1 MSIVKWDPFHD
12 LTSLQDR
19 INRLFE
25 EAFPRSGESDE
36 RGTGIWRPPVD
47 ILDTETAIVIEVEVP
62 GISKDD
68 ISIDLKENVL
78 SIKGERKLEADR
90 EEENYYQRERRFG
103 WFQRTFTLPANVD
116 PESIKAT
123 FKQGVLKIEIPKP
136 EERKPKQITID

>member
-25 EAFPRSGESDE
+25 EAFPRAGEREELAS
-36 RGTGIWRPPVD
+36 GIWRPRVD
-47 ILDTETAIVIEVEVP
+47 ILDTGSAIVIEVEVP
-62 GISKDD
+62 GVDKDD

-78 SIKGERKLEADR
+78 SIKGERKQETGR
-90 EEENYYQRERRFG
+90 SEESYYQRERRFG
-103 WFQRTFTLPANVD
+103 WFQRTFTLPAYVE

-136 EERKPKQITID
+136 EERTPKQITID

>member
-25 EAFPRSGESDE
+25 EAFPRTGESDE
-36 RGTGIWRPPVD
+36 QGPGIWRPPVD
-47 ILDTETAIVIEVEVP
+47 ILDTESAIVIEVEVP
-62 GISKDD
+62 GINKDD

-78 SIKGERKLEADR
+78 SIEGERKLEADR
-90 EEENYYQRERRFG
+90 KEENYYQRERRFG
-103 WFQRTFTLPANVD
+103 WFQRTFTLPAYVE

-136 EERKPKQITID
+136 EERKPKQISID

>member
-12 LTSLQDR
+12 LTSLQER
-19 INRLFE
+19 INRLLE
-25 EAFPRSGESDE
+25 EAFPRAGESED
-36 RGTGIWRPPVD
+36 RGAGIWRPLVD

-62 GISKDD
+62 GIDKDD

-78 SIKGERKLEADR
+78 TIKGERKQQADR
-90 EEENYYQRERRFG
+90 QDENYYQRERRFG
-103 WFQRTFTLPANVD
+103 WFQRTFTLPGYVQ